1 MTAYY
6 LWARTVINQDLSP
19 IKICLLCSGESKEI
33 FWKVTN
39 IFMLTMSVKS
49 QMIARWVAT
58 LIKGCLFSTEI
69 DAIFLHGCGRSD
81 SGQGNYFLI
90 GREKWVNFTLSE
102 GKVKKH
108 LWKKSGKSEIIE
120 ITKIFI
126 AISVSGIKNGILFND
141 IEQYTDVALS
151 RNQSFSQKDK

>member
-1 MTAYY
+1 
-6 LWARTVINQDLSP
+6 
-19 IKICLLCSGESKEI
+19 
-33 FWKVTN
+33 
-39 IFMLTMSVKS
+39 MLTMWVKS

-58 LIKGCLFSTEI
+58 LIKGCLFSTEM

-81 SGQGNYFLI
+81 SGQGNYLLI